1 MNNNNNITNDYVLK
15 DYGPK
20 PLVLNIEKA
29 TKQNNNFRTALWT
42 GNYLQLTLMSLKPNE
57 DIGAEMHPNVD
68 QFLRIEQGRGSVRM
82 GYSRENMNMQATVSD
97 NDAIIVP
104 AGTWHNLINTG
115 NIPLKLYSIYAPPNH
130 PKGTV
135 HITKSDAMAAE

>member
-1 MNNNNNITNDYVLK
+1 MDSNNNMTNEYILK

-29 TKQNNNFRTALWT
+29 AKQNKTFRTALWT
-42 GNYLQLTLMSLKPNE
+42 GNHMQLTLMSLKPGE

-68 QFLRIEQGRGSVRM
+68 QFLRIEQGSGSVRM
-82 GYSRENMNMQATVSD
+82 GYSRENMNMQASVSD

-104 AGTWHNLINTG
+104 AGTWHNLTNTG
-115 NIPLKLYSIYAPPNH
+115 DTPLKLYSIYAPPNH
-130 PKGTV
+130 PKSTV
-135 HITKSDAMAAE
+135 HITKADAMAAE

>member
-1 MNNNNNITNDYVLK
+1 MTNEYILK

-29 TKQNNNFRTALWT
+29 AKQNKTFRTALWT
-42 GNYLQLTLMSLKPNE
+42 GNHMQLTLMSLKPGE

-68 QFLRIEQGRGSVRM
+68 QFLRIEQGSGSVRM
-82 GYSRENMNMQATVSD
+82 GYSRENMNMQASVSD

-104 AGTWHNLINTG
+104 AGTWHNLTNTG
-115 NIPLKLYSIYAPPNH
+115 DTPLKLYSIYAPPNH
-130 PKGTV
+130 PKSTV
-135 HITKSDAMAAE
+135 HITKADAMAAE